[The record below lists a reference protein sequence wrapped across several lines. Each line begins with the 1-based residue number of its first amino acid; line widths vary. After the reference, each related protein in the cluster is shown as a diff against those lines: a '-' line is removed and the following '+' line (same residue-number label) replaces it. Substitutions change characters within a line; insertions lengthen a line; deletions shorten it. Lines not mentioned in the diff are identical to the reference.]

1 MSLTQGGG
9 PLGGNPGQANYT
21 IQSPAHR
28 LLFEPDGRRLRA
40 FVGDTLVLDTRR
52 AHLLHETGIRPVA
65 YAPLED
71 FDQALLEKTQTTS
84 HCPFKGDASYWSLRV
99 GDELREDVVWGYEEP
114 LESAPWLRGFAA
126 LYPGRADRWLVEDE
140 PVAGG
145 LRDPYHRVDVHTSS
159 RPVRVTAAGELIA
172 HSTHP
177 TLVFETS
184 MPVRAYLP
192 REAVAGELVPSE
204 TRTYCPY
211 KGEASYWTVKVGGKE
226 LPDLVWGYLDPIAEC
241 PRIQGYL
248 CFFNEKVDIYV
259 DGELQPRPI
268 TAWS

>member
-1 MSLTQGGG
+1 MSLTQGSG
-9 PLGGNPGQANYT
+9 PLGGKPAPANYT

-28 LLFEPDGRRLRA
+28 ILFEPDARRLRA

-71 FDQALLEKTQTTS
+71 FDQTLLERTQTTS

-99 GDELREDVVWGYEEP
+99 GDELREDAIWGYEEP
-114 LESAPWLRGFAA
+114 LDQAPWLRGFAA
-126 LYPGRADRWLVEDE
+126 LYPGKADRWLVEDE

-172 HSTHP
+172 QSTHP

-184 MPVRAYLP
+184 LPVRAYLP
-192 REAVAGELVPSE
+192 RGDVVAGHLRPSDTTTTDPYMGDAIYWHVHAAGELL
-204 TRTYCPY
+204 RD
-211 KGEASYWTVKVGGKE
+211 AAHSYE
-226 LPDLVWGYLDPIAEC
+226 LPRAEAMKIAGLVCFSGEGLEVKLDA
-241 PRIQGYL
+241 
-248 CFFNEKVDIYV
+248 D
-259 DGELQPRPI
+259 
-268 TAWS
+268 